1 MNKEE
6 LIWAIEG
13 YAANARKSFDG
24 GKDPWQTLN
33 RVRSM
38 IDRYRDA
45 TEPDPNSRSEHTAQ

>member
-45 TEPDPNSRSEHTAQ
+45 PEPDPRSEHTAQ